1 MSPVTPRLTIQ
12 VPTQAEYDALVSNW
26 QSEGLDMSHAQ
37 LGDLVKEKREKAKK
51 PPDGPY
57 DINVPNA

>member
-1 MSPVTPRLTIQ
+1 M
-12 VPTQAEYDALVSNW
+12 PTQAEYDALVSNW